1 MTSDKKVWGVPAS
14 ALLGAVYAQIGL
26 SLGAIGG
33 KDSMSGTFEHIHV
46 PPTLISFA
54 LAPAKASRLI
64 SNVLKGGEK
73 VWRLPVPKDGQ
84 YVPDFEKLKALYR
97 EVYKNIAN
105 GNITFATVAENGGAG
120 AAVVKSALGNGVG
133 FGFVQSAD
141 ELYTECYG
149 DLLVSLQDE
158 TAFSAEIEKEYIGI
172 ANDSGK
178 FTCGGESVSME
189 EAVKDA
195 QFIQESGP
203 ERLPIK
209 HSMLAEIEKYAP
221 VDAIVATS
229 ASGLPLGQITEHAVH
244 PERCVGGHPYNPP
257 HLIPL
262 VEITKTEKTDE
273 ANVELAKEFYES
285 LGKEAIV
292 LKKDCPG
299 YICNRLQLAVFREMV
314 DLVERGVCTVEEAD
328 KALTF
333 GPAIRWAIF
342 GHNMIMQLGNK
353 DGLKGMMDMLAG
365 GFNLCA
371 DIAAWDTIPADYGT
385 KAQKEMDEIMKNL
398 PDEVGHTNAEIAQYR
413 DKMLI
418 DILKLHHK
426 F

>member
-1 MTSDKKVWGVPAS
+1 MD
-14 ALLGAVYAQIGL
+14 AV
-26 SLGAIGG
+26 
-33 KDSMSGTFEHIHV
+33 
-46 PPTLISFA
+46 
-54 LAPAKASRLI
+54 LARI
-64 SNVLKGGEK
+64 
-73 VWRLPVPKDGQ
+73 Q
-84 YVPDFEKLKALYR
+84 
-97 EVYKNIAN
+97 
-105 GNITFATVAENGGAG
+105 
-120 AAVVKSALGNGVG
+120 
-133 FGFVQSAD
+133 
-141 ELYTECYG
+141 
-149 DLLVSLQDE
+149 
-158 TAFSAEIEKEYIGI
+158 
-172 ANDSGK
+172 
-178 FTCGGESVSME
+178 FTTSME

-371 DIAAWDTIPADYGT
+371 DIAAWDTINFNAQIVKLFDWGIACEEIHWSWSKADDLQILESDDCSCDWHKFMDHIGT
-385 KAQKEMDEIMKNL
+385 FLSITHRILRNISLD
-398 PDEVGHTNAEIAQYR
+398 IAQ
-413 DKMLI
+413 LQI
-418 DILKLHHK
+418 VTGI
-426 F
+426 